1 MLLRNYSLFFGD
13 VTFFLNEIFN
23 IYIIIFV
30 LCFSLFLNY
39 HIKSLEINRLIIELI
54 LPVILIS
61 FFFIFY
67 LKNFDIILFF
77 SFKIDNFFLFFKF
90 LFFIFLF
97 FILYL
102 SRFYFFFEKIKIIEY
117 VPLILLSVQG
127 SILIIFSLNLFLI
140 YICLEIQNLCFYVLA
155 SLKRFNN
162 FSIEAGLKY
171 FLFGSFS
178 SSLLL
183 FGISMIYGLFGTLDI
198 IDIYFILLNYDYNIF
213 FILIFL
219 AIFFFFSGLMFKLGA
234 APFH

>member
-1 MLLRNYSLFFGD
+1 MILNNYSLFFSD
-13 VTFFLNEIFN
+13 IIFFLNEIFN
-23 IYIIIFV
+23 IYIIILV

-39 HIKSLEINRLIIELI
+39 YIKSLNINKLIIELV
-54 LPVILIS
+54 LPIICLN
-61 FFFIFY
+61 FIFLFY
-67 LKNFDIILFF
+67 LKNLDIILFF
-77 SFKIDNFFLFFKF
+77 NFKIDNFFLFFKF
-90 LFFIFLF
+90 IFIIFLF

-102 SRFYFFFEKIKIIEY
+102 SRFYFFFEKIRIIEY
-117 VPLILLSVQG
+117 VILILLSVQG
-127 SILIIFSLNLFLI
+127 SILIILSLNLFII

-198 IDIYFILLNYDYNIF
+198 IDIYFILVNYDFNIF

-219 AIFFFFSGLMFKLGA
+219 AIFFFFQD
-234 APFH
+234 